1 MRRVCV
7 FCGSSVGSRPE
18 YAAAARRTGELIAG
32 AGLGLVYGGG
42 NIGLMGVLADAALR
56 AGGEVIGVIPAALQ
70 AKELAHTG
78 LSELFVVA
86 TMHERKAKMA
96 DLSDGFVAL
105 PGGYGTLDE
114 LFEILTW
121 AQLGIHG
128 KPVALLD
135 VSGFFAP
142 LLSAVDHITG
152 EQFVRPRHRNLLR
165 LAKAPEQ
172 LLDVLFGTPPPPPT
186 TKWLDPAGR

>member
-1 MRRVCV
+1 MPRVCV
-7 FCGSSVGSRPE
+7 FCGSSVGGRPE
-18 YAAAARRTGELIAG
+18 YAEAARRLGELIAG

-96 DLSDGFVAL
+96 DLSDAFAAL

-121 AQLGIHG
+121 QQLGIHA
-128 KPVALLD
+128 KPVGLLD
-135 VSGFFAP
+135 VAGFFAP
-142 LLSAVDHITG
+142 LLATLDQMTA
-152 EQFVRPRHRNLLR
+152 ERFVKPRHRALLR
-165 LAKAPEQ
+165 VADTPER
-172 LLDVLFGTPPPPPT
+172 LLDALLSAPPPAAGE
-186 TKWLDPAGR
+186 KWLDAAGR

>member
-7 FCGSSVGSRPE
+7 FCGSSIGSRPE
-18 YAAAARRTGELIAG
+18 YAAAARRTGELIAR
-32 AGLGLVYGGG
+32 AGVGLVYGGG
-42 NIGLMGVLADAALR
+42 NIGLMGVLADAALG

-70 AKELAHTG
+70 AKELAHTR
-78 LSELFVVA
+78 LSELFVVD

-96 DLSDGFVAL
+96 DLSDAFVAL

-135 VSGFFAP
+135 VSGFFTP
-142 LLSAVDHITG
+142 LLAAIDHITD
-152 EQFVRPRHRNLLR
+152 EQFVRSRHRALLQ
-165 LAKAPEQ
+165 LVTTPED
-172 LLDVLFGTPPPPPT
+172 LLGVLFSAPTPPT